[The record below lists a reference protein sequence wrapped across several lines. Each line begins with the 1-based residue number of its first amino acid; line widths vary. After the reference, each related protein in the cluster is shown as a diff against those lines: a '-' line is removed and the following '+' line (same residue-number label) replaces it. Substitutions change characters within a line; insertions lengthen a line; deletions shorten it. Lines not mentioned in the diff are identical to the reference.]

1 MANQKLIQNFTA
13 TKKAGFELLKI
24 KDSQKNKVLLGLA
37 DALEKNI
44 EKIIS
49 ENQKDLDRMDSED
62 PKYDRLKLTPDR
74 IKSIS
79 DNIRKVADLPSP
91 LNKFFDEKTLENGL
105 NIKKVTVPLG
115 VIGVIYEARPNVT
128 PDVFTLAFKSG
139 NACVLKGGS
148 DANFSNQILVKII
161 QDTLKKHSLNPD
173 LVFFMPPE
181 RKYVKYL
188 LEATDFVDVIIPRGS
203 QNLINFV
210 RDNSKVP
217 VIETGAG
224 VCHVYLDNEGKTEYA
239 KKIVLNAKTRR
250 PSVCNSLDCFIIHK
264 DKLKNLDEITKP
276 LILHQVEIFA
286 DERAYKILKNIYP
299 KELLKKAK
307 EEHFGK
313 EFLSLK
319 MSIKT
324 VDSFEEALAHIQ
336 NFSSG
341 HSEGIITENK
351 SKAEDFLNLVDASSV
366 YLNTSIA
373 FTDGGEF
380 GLGCEIGISTQ
391 KLHARGPMGLEEL
404 TSYKWIIESKGVV
417 REGNSK
423 QLSSACSCSF

>member
-1 MANQKLIQNFTA
+1 MTDKNLLQNFKN

-24 KDSQKNKVLLGLA
+24 NDKQRNAVLLDLA
-37 DALEKNI
+37 NNLEKNI
-44 EKIIS
+44 NKIIS
-49 ENQKDLDRMDSED
+49 ENQKDLDKMSSED
-62 PKYDRLKLTPDR
+62 PKYDRLKLTSER

-79 DNIRKVADLPSP
+79 ESIRSVANLASP
-91 LNKFFDEKTLENGL
+91 LNKIFDKKTLENGL
-105 NIKKVTVPLG
+105 NIKKITVPLG

-139 NACVLKGGS
+139 NACILKGGS
-148 DANFSNQILVKII
+148 DADFSNKILVKII
-161 QDTLKKHSLNPD
+161 QDILKKHNLDHSLIY
-173 LVFFMPPE
+173 LMPPE
-181 RKYVKYL
+181 REFVKDL
-188 LEATDFVDVIIPRGS
+188 LKATDFVDVIIPRGS
-203 QNLINFV
+203 QNLIDFV

-224 VCHVYLDNEGKTEYA
+224 VCHVYFDKEGKIDYA
-239 KKIVLNAKTRR
+239 KDIILNAKTRR
-250 PSVCNSLDCFIIHK
+250 PSVCNSLDCLILHSDRIK
-264 DKLKNLDEITKP
+264 DLDEITRP

-286 DERAYKILKNIYP
+286 DERAYQILKNSYP
-299 KELLKKAK
+299 KDLLQKA
-307 EEHFGK
+307 EDEHFGK

-319 MSIKT
+319 MAIKT
-324 VDSFEEALAHIQ
+324 IDSFEEALSHIQ

-341 HSEGIITENK
+341 HSEAIITENK
-351 SKAEDFLNLVDASSV
+351 TKAEDFLNLVDASSV

-404 TSYKWIIESKGVV
+404 TSYKWIIESEGVV
-417 REGNSK
+417 RENKTK
-423 QLSSACSCSF
+423 QLSSVCSRSS